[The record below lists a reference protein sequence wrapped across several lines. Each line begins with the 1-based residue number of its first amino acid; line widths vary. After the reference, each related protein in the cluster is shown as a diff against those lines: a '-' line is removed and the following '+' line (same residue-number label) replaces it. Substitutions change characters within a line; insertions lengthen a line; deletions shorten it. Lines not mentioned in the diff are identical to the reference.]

1 MYANR
6 GVRDVLQALTLGSRQ
21 FLVLYSFCRDLVKIY
36 SVINGHNPL
45 SKIASA

>member
-1 MYANR
+1 MHANR
-6 GVRDVLQALTLGSRQ
+6 GKREVLQALTLGRRQ
-21 FLVLYSFCRDLVKIY
+21 FLVLYFCRDLAMIY